1 MIQVTQVTGLGRGCE
16 SALLDPGVSNVVIDV
31 WHTGILTR
39 ISTSERLCDDGGMDF
54 SLERS
59 SAVLIRTPET
69 LRTLLL
75 DMPDE
80 WTRSDEGSG
89 TWSPYQVLG
98 HMAHIEESD
107 WMDRT
112 IKMLAESE
120 PRTFEPVDR
129 EAGFARFDGWSVAE
143 LLEHFGGLRAANLE
157 QLAALVSI
165 NDLERIGIHPTF
177 GEVTLRQLLAS
188 WVVHDLNHLDQIVK
202 TMAKQY
208 RDAVGPW
215 REFLPIIDAP

>member
-1 MIQVTQVTGLGRGCE
+1 
-16 SALLDPGVSNVVIDV
+16 
-31 WHTGILTR
+31 
-39 ISTSERLCDDGGMDF
+39 MDF

-69 LRTLLL
+69 LRRLLL

-80 WTRSDEGSG
+80 WTMSDEGPG
-89 TWSPYQVLG
+89 TWSPYQVVG
-98 HMAHIEESD
+98 HMAHIEETD

-112 IKMLAESE
+112 ITMLAESE

-129 EAGFARFDGWSVAE
+129 EAGFARFEGWSMTELLDHFAE
-143 LLEHFGGLRAANLE
+143 LRTANLV
-157 QLAALVSI
+157 QLTALVSI
-165 NDLERIGIHPTF
+165 NDLERVGIHPTF

-208 RDAVGPW
+208 REAVGPW
-215 REFLPIIDAP
+215 RAFLPIIDAS

>member
-1 MIQVTQVTGLGRGCE
+1 
-16 SALLDPGVSNVVIDV
+16 
-31 WHTGILTR
+31 
-39 ISTSERLCDDGGMDF
+39 MDF

-59 SAVLIRTPET
+59 KAVLERTPDT
-69 LRTLLL
+69 LRELLQVL
-75 DMPDE
+75 PEE
-80 WTRSDEGSG
+80 WTMSDEGPD
-89 TWSPYQVLG
+89 TWSPYQVVG
-98 HMAHIEESD
+98 HMTHIEESD

-112 IKMLAESE
+112 IKILAESQ
-120 PRTFEPVDR
+120 PVLRPVDR
-129 EAGFARFDGWSVAE
+129 EAGFSRFENWSMVD
-143 LLEHFGGLRAANLE
+143 LLGHFESLRTANLE
-157 QLAALVSI
+157 QLDALVSI
-165 NDLERIGIHPTF
+165 QDLERIGIHPTF

>member
-1 MIQVTQVTGLGRGCE
+1 
-16 SALLDPGVSNVVIDV
+16 
-31 WHTGILTR
+31 
-39 ISTSERLCDDGGMDF
+39 MDF

-59 SAVLIRTPET
+59 SAVLTRTPDT

-75 DMPDE
+75 EMPDE
-80 WTRSDEGSG
+80 WTMSDEGPG
-89 TWSPYQVLG
+89 TWSPYQVVG

-112 IKMLAESE
+112 VTMLAESE

-129 EAGFARFDGWSVAE
+129 EAGFARFEGWSMTE
-143 LLEHFGGLRAANLE
+143 LLDHFAQLRTTNLE
-157 QLAALVSI
+157 QLTALVSI
-165 NDLERIGIHPTF
+165 NDLERVGIHPTF

-208 RDAVGPW
+208 REAVGPW
-215 REFLPIIDAP
+215 REFLPVIDAP

>member
-1 MIQVTQVTGLGRGCE
+1 
-16 SALLDPGVSNVVIDV
+16 
-31 WHTGILTR
+31 
-39 ISTSERLCDDGGMDF
+39 MDF

-59 SAVLIRTPET
+59 TAILTRTPAT
-69 LRTLLL
+69 LRALLADL
-75 DMPDE
+75 PDE
-80 WTRSDEGSG
+80 WTMSDEGPG

-112 IKMLAESE
+112 ITMVAESE
-120 PRTFEPVDR
+120 PRPFEPVDR
-129 EAGFARFDGWSVAE
+129 EAGFARFEGWTVGQ
-143 LLEHFGGLRAANLE
+143 LLDHFGELRGANLE

-208 RDAVGPW
+208 GEAVGPW
-215 REFLPIIDAP
+215 REFLPIVDAT